1 MLSDAEQV
9 AFWIRK
15 GGPLNVFVF
24 FKDIPLV
31 GCAQLDRSPDFLF
44 TGAPRNSQIHM
55 RVLRL
60 QTWFAAWLEEH
71 SESVWPVRRK
81 IEAVA
86 STGDFIAGHCRPES
100 RLRLRIFSGHVD
112 GAEGNLRRGH
122 FLTIACIALDHY

>member
-9 AFWIRK
+9 SFRIRQ

-55 RVLRL
+55 RVLRPQAWL
-60 QTWFAAWLEEH
+60 AAWLEEH
-71 SESVWPVRRK
+71 SKSVWSVWRK

-86 STGDFIAGHCRPES
+86 STGDFIAGHCRPEG
-100 RLRLRIFSGHVD
+100 RLCLWIFSGHVD
-112 GAEGNLRRGH
+112 GAEGNLRRGQ
-122 FLTIACIALDHY
+122 FLTIACITIDHY